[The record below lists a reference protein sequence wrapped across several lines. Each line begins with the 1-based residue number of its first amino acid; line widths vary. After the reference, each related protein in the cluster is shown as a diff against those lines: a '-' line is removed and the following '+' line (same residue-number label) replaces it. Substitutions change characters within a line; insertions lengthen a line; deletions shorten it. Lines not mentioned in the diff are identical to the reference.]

1 MHRLKREG
9 IAGWIRS
16 GVAAG
21 SVRADVDADAQA
33 ALFLSVFRGAMYQ
46 WLLDPDHI
54 DLDRLF
60 EEQKRNV
67 RRVLHPEN

>member
-1 MHRLKREG
+1 
-9 IAGWIRS
+9 
-16 GVAAG
+16 
-21 SVRADVDADAQA
+21 
-33 ALFLSVFRGAMYQ
+33 MYQ

-67 RRVLHPEN
+67 RRVLQPAG